1 MIYIGLL
8 FLHADTSP
16 IMAPPNQIVIYGRT
30 DTLNCSY
37 ADASVNPVATVERN
51 EELLVNNEII
61 SANLDDEGEYECDIF
76 LPEHSASI
84 GIPFTVDVIGK
95 LCLSPLLLLIDPFS
109 FSTEQCIA
117 GRGII
122 INRLYHGNKQ
132 TVLKTGDKINQ
143 GHVDFMTNTTPIHS

>member
-1 MIYIGLL
+1 MSRQSWLKKYPIRLIYIGLL

-51 EELLVNNEII
+51 EELVVNNEII
-61 SANLDDEGEYECDIF
+61 SANLDDEGDYECDIF

-84 GIPFTVDVIGK
+84 GIPFTVRVIGK
-95 LCLSPLLLLIDPFS
+95 LSLSLSPLFLLFL
-109 FSTEQCIA
+109 
-117 GRGII
+117 
-122 INRLYHGNKQ
+122 
-132 TVLKTGDKINQ
+132 
-143 GHVDFMTNTTPIHS
+143 MTFFN